1 MASNVWTKNSGYS
14 LGTFPESLA
23 VSQQLP
29 VVPGAAFNGVPPASY
44 DGTNHHPTAPLR
56 NSAGAPFARGTVN
69 SYVDGIYQMRS
80 DLPNAR
86 TVSNLV
92 VRDAINHGNQPDPNG
107 YSGFMYAFGQFLTHD
122 LEFARPGTVNI
133 DVIVPAGDIDGFG
146 SGSHIPVNRNAVAPN
161 TGTDTQHPALPMND
175 VTGWIDCSIV
185 YGVAYPPGVPQGPT
199 PFQNPVNLREG
210 GQIATTGKL
219 LTSSNGRYAPIVNGS
234 FLFGDPRGTEN
245 PDLSSVQTL
254 FIREHNWHVDRLKVL
269 HPTWTGEQL
278 YQRARSIVIAEFQN
292 ITYKEWL
299 PKVIGNDHIPAYTGF
314 NPVVDSTIKIE
325 FAAAAMRFGH
335 SIVSG
340 AQDRVD
346 EQGNILESLTLA
358 QAFFLT
364 PAQFERNGGADGFIR
379 KLASDISNKLDVYI
393 IDDLRNLLNDP
404 PAALDLAATNI
415 QRGRDL
421 GLPSL
426 NQMRVALGFP
436 AYTSFSQITSDSTV
450 VLALQNAYGDIDK
463 VDLWVGG
470 LAEFPATAAMVGPTF
485 QAIIIDQFT
494 RLRDGDSQWFENQPW
509 SASDLEWLRATTLS
523 DIILR
528 NTDTIRMQSDA
539 FVAVE
544 RADLYNGTVT
554 TITARTGGV
563 NIPGTDSIGI
573 SYKVISG
580 SLPGGLT
587 IQGSS
592 IVGSPYIVSNDT
604 TYKFCIR
611 AAVGL
616 QISDRTFTMTITGTN
631 PPIFVSAPGNLP
643 IGSGHQ
649 LYVLDQTHVS
659 YQIEAFDLNTAVGQ
673 TLTYFIGSDDG
684 DLPNGLVLSPS
695 GVISGFIEPVVKI
708 TPADGNGTYDNAFF
722 DAVAYDF
729 ANLPSDGFD
738 SYKYDNVFYDF
749 NLATAPPTTLN
760 ANYQFRVTLTD
771 GVSYA
776 QRIFKIFVVGTD
788 QFRADNTAFN
798 GVASGFSSDATYLRA
813 PVWITN
819 SNLGTYRANN
829 YLTVPIVLY
838 DNFDVVFR
846 LEATNEEVYATA
858 IQLLAT
864 DNQISINVTGTV
876 TTGSATITNVTDA
889 RSLTVGQSIRG
900 GGIPDGTTITATGSN
915 SIIISQPAIRT
926 VGLTTLAC
934 GGDQVVVT
942 VIDGFPQVGQYFT
955 LEYYLDNA
963 GENKYQIQ
971 SITKLYNNQYRLKL
985 YTTLE
990 MSIPNATAFYIGS
1003 LSQLPPGVSFDIASG
1018 SIYGQVPFQPAVTQT
1033 FKFTITAT
1041 RLGNNITETL
1051 NASKT
1056 FTINIIG
1063 DIDSVIHWNTPGNL
1077 GVVPANYISTLAVSA
1092 TTTIPNAVVIYQLL
1106 SLTVTSAMGDGA
1118 TVTLNFDPQ
1127 TAMPFG
1133 IGNII
1138 QVDNVVPSG
1147 YNGLWRVTAATSS
1160 SVSFANS
1167 TMGTL
1172 VAKGTVSKNGLPP
1185 GLTLNLD
1192 GEITGTTNQYYNA
1205 STGALGLTTFD
1216 NGAVTFDH
1224 NTSTIDRVFVTTI
1237 TARDQFNYSSITRDF
1252 TITVDTPNS
1261 VAYSNII
1268 TKPYLKANQRTAFK
1282 SFITNSGIFPPG
1294 SIYRTNDKNFGL
1306 QSELKM
1312 LVYAGIQ
1319 TQLASAYVGAMGLNV
1334 KKKRFQFGSIK
1345 KAEAFDPVTGVLVY
1359 EVVYVQMLDP
1369 MEPNGAHL
1377 PLKVVSIP
1385 GTESELITAD
1395 NSTTFYTQKISDL
1408 GIPNPR
1414 NTRDIPMLTIDST
1427 GYEVSNPSPD
1437 TYFPS
1442 SITNWQTR
1450 LKGTGL
1456 TERNYL
1462 PLWMRSIPVGEKQQL
1477 GYTLS
1482 IPLCF
1487 CKPGTA
1493 DSIILNIK
1501 YSGFDFKVIDYT
1513 VDRFIIDNVTGYS
1526 GDKYLVFKN
1535 DRITV

>member
-1 MASNVWTKNSGYS
+1 MALNVWTKNSGYS

-29 VVPGAAFNGVPPASY
+29 VVPGAAFNGIPPASY

-56 NSAGAPFARGTVN
+56 NSAGAPFARSSVN
-69 SYVDGIYQMRS
+69 SYVDGIHQMRS

-86 TVSNLV
+86 TVSNV
-92 VRDAINHGNQPDPNG
+92 VVKDPINHGNQADPNG

-122 LEFARPGTVNI
+122 LEFARPGTGNI
-133 DVIVPAGDIDGFG
+133 DVIVPAGDTELTP
-146 SGSHIPVNRNAVAPN
+146 GSHIPVTRNAVAPN
-161 TGTDTQHPALPMND
+161 TGTDINHPALPMND
-175 VTGWIDCSIV
+175 VTGWIDCSVV

-219 LTSSNGRYAPIVNGS
+219 LTSSNGQYGPIVNGS

-245 PDLSSVQTL
+245 PDLTSVQTL
-254 FIREHNWHVDRLKVL
+254 FIREHNWHVDRLKAL

-299 PKVIGNDHIPAYTGF
+299 PKVIGNGHIPAYTGF
-314 NPVVDSTIKIE
+314 NPNVDSTIKIE
-325 FAAAAMRFGH
+325 FAATAMRFGH
-335 SIVSG
+335 SIVSD

-346 EQGNILESLTLA
+346 EQGNVTESLTLA

-364 PAQFERNGGADGFIR
+364 PAQFERNGGANGFLR
-379 KLASDISNKLDVYI
+379 KLASDVSNKLDVHI

-404 PAALDLAATNI
+404 PAAEDLAATNI

-426 NQMRVALGFP
+426 NQMRVVLGFP

-450 VLALQNAYGDIDK
+450 ATALQTAYTDINK

-470 LAEFPATAAMVGPTF
+470 LAEDPATAAMVGPTF

-528 NTDTIRMQSDA
+528 NTDTVRMQADA

-544 RADLYNGTVT
+544 RADLYNGIVPTVV
-554 TITARTGGV
+554 ARTSGV
-563 NIPGTDSIGI
+563 DIPGTDSIGI
-573 SYKVISG
+573 SYNVISG

-592 IVGSPYIVSNDT
+592 IVGSPYIVANDT

-611 AAVGL
+611 ATVGT
-616 QISDRTFTMTITGTN
+616 QISDRTLTMTITGTN
-631 PPIFVSAPGNLP
+631 VPIFVSAPGDLP
-643 IGSGHQ
+643 IGGGHQ

-684 DLPNGLVLSPS
+684 DLPKGLTLSPS

-738 SYKYDNVFYDF
+738 SYKYDDVFYDF

-771 GVSYA
+771 GENYA

-819 SNLGTYRANN
+819 TNLGTHRANN

-858 IQLLAT
+858 IQLLPT

-876 TTGSATITNVTDA
+876 TTGSTTITNVTDA

-926 VGLTTLAC
+926 VGLATLAC

-1003 LSQLPPGVSFDIASG
+1003 LSQLPAGVSFDIASG

-1224 NTSTIDRVFVTTI
+1224 NTSTIDRVFVATI

-1268 TKPYLKANQRTAFK
+1268 TKPYLKAAQRTAFK

-1369 MEPNGAHL
+1369 MEPNGAYL
-1377 PLKVVSIP
+1377 PLKVISIP

>member
-1 MASNVWTKNSGYS
+1 MALNVWTKNSGYS

-146 SGSHIPVNRNAVAPN
+146 AGSHIPVNRNAVAPN

-175 VTGWIDCSIV
+175 VTGWIDCSVV

-269 HPTWTGEQL
+269 HPTWTSEQL

-611 AAVGL
+611 ATNGV
-616 QISDRTFTMTITGTN
+616 QITDRTLTMTITGTN
-631 PPIFVSAPGNLP
+631 LPIFVSAPGELP
-643 IGSGHQ
+643 IGGGQ
-649 LYVLDQTHVS
+649 QFYVLDQTHVN

-684 DLPNGLVLSPS
+684 DLPKGLTLSPI

-708 TPADGNGTYDNAFF
+708 TPADGNGTFDNAFF

-738 SYKYDNVFYDF
+738 SYKYDDVFFDF

-771 GVSYA
+771 GVNYS

-798 GVASGFSSDATYLRA
+798 GVASSFSSDATYLRA

-819 SNLGTYRANN
+819 PNLGTHRANN
-829 YLTVPIVLY
+829 YLTVPIALY
-838 DNFDVVFR
+838 DNFDVIFR
-846 LEATNEEVYATA
+846 LETTNEEVYATA

-864 DNQISINVTGTV
+864 DNQIGISVTGTV
-876 TTGSATITNVTDA
+876 TTGSTTITNVTDA

-900 GGIPDGTTITATGSN
+900 GGIPDGTTIIATGSN
-915 SIIISQPAIRT
+915 SIIISQQAIRT
-926 VGLTTLAC
+926 VGLATLLC

-955 LEYYLDNA
+955 LDFYLDNA
-963 GENKYQIQ
+963 TETKYEIE
-971 SITKLYNNQYRLKL
+971 SVTKLYNNQYRLKL

-990 MSIPNATAFYIGS
+990 IAIPNATAFYIGS
-1003 LSQLPPGVSFDIASG
+1003 LSQLPPGVNFDIASG

-1041 RLGNNITETL
+1041 RLGNNITEQL

-1063 DIDSVIHWNTPGNL
+1063 DIDSVIHWNTPADL
-1077 GVVPANYISTLAVSA
+1077 GIVPANYVSTLAVSA
-1092 TTTIPNAVVIYQLL
+1092 TTTIPNAVVIYQLQN
-1106 SLTVTSAMGDGA
+1106 LTVTSAMGDGT
-1118 TVTLNFDPQ
+1118 TVTLSFDPQ
-1127 TAMPFG
+1127 TSIPFG

-1138 QVDNVVPSG
+1138 QVDNVVPAG
-1147 YNGLWRVTAATSS
+1147 YNGIWRVTAATSS

-1172 VAKGTVSKNGLPP
+1172 VGKGTVSKNGLPP

-1205 STGALGLTTFD
+1205 STGELGLTTFD
-1216 NGAVTFDH
+1216 NGHVTFDH
-1224 NTSTIDRVFVTTI
+1224 NTSTVDRVFVTTI

-1252 TITVDTPNS
+1252 TITVDTPNA

-1268 TKPYLKANQRTAFK
+1268 TRPYLKSDQRTAFK
-1282 SFITNSGIFPPG
+1282 AFISNSGIFPPD

-1319 TQLASAYVGAMGLNV
+1319 TQLASSYVGAMGLNI
-1334 KKKRFQFGSIK
+1334 KKKRFQFGSVK
-1345 KAEAFDPVTGVLVY
+1345 KAEAFDPITGALVY

-1369 MEPNGAHL
+1369 MEPNGTHL
-1377 PLKVVSIP
+1377 PLKVISIP
-1385 GTESELITAD
+1385 GAESELITAD
-1395 NSTTFYTQKISDL
+1395 NSTTFYRQQLADL
-1408 GIPNPR
+1408 GIPDPR
-1414 NTRDIPMLTIDST
+1414 NTRDIPMVTIDST

-1450 LKGTGL
+1450 LSGVGL

-1493 DSIILNIK
+1493 DTIILNIK